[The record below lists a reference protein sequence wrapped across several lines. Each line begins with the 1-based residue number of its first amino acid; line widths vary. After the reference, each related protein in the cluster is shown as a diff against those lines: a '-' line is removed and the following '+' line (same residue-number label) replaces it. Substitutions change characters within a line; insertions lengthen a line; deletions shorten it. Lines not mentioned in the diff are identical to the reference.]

1 VFSAPTWAIRR
12 GVKPSGFQ
20 PEDHWFDSSMAYEGE
35 YMSYYY
41 EQGDHYYEIKDMD
54 VVVSELNEKQLCVM
68 TENAIITYKIHSGL
82 AELVEAG
89 FLVKETI
96 GDGYEPS
103 LEEFK
108 ATADVLREAV
118 RSRYG
123 EKPLRQIEKDVVDT
137 FANRISVEKI

>member
-1 VFSAPTWAIRR
+1 
-12 GVKPSGFQ
+12 
-20 PEDHWFDSSMAYEGE
+20 
-35 YMSYYY
+35 MSYYY